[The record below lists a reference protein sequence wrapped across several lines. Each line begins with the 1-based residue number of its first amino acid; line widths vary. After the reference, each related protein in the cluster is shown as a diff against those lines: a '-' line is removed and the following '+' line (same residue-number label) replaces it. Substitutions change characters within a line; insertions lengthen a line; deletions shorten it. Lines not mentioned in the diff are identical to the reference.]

1 MPRSSSSSRK
11 GLFSKVYSPL
21 HHLLSATRNVSRAVF
36 KRTGKV
42 VEQGVGLVD
51 NTGSAIARHAD
62 MTVSNVTGRK
72 TSRQVRKVSRK
83 ASRKVSR
90 KASRQVRKAS
100 RKNRK

>member
-1 MPRSSSSSRK
+1 MARRSRSRRS

-62 MTVSNVTGRK
+62 MTVRNVTGRK
-72 TSRQVRKVSRK
+72 ESRK
-83 ASRKVSR
+83 ASRKVR